1 MCLRRRLLLLT
12 TLAAGLG
19 STLTAEPTSKEVEIN
34 GFTMS
39 YVEEGTGQPIVFV
52 HGAVMDARAWEPI
65 RAEIS
70 DEYHFIAPTLRYF
83 GTGAWPDGGLRF
95 GEAAHANDVTAFIEA
110 LGLGPVHL
118 VGRSYGANVAAA
130 VALRN
135 PDLVQTLVLWEPPLG
150 SLIQANHDGIAARQ
164 AAAQMFGPVDAAI
177 QEGNAEKATRLLIE
191 GIYGLPPG
199 GFDSLSP
206 QVREMQIDN
215 ARTMPIFWSRP
226 SWEITCEMLGQL
238 NWPTL
243 VAYGEDSNVYF
254 THIAQAV
261 ADCLPQAELAT
272 LAGAKHDGPASDPA
286 GFAKMIEGFLAGD
299 LPAAP

>member
-19 STLTAEPTSKEVEIN
+19 TTLAAEPTSKEVEVS
-34 GFTMS
+34 GFSMS
-39 YVEEGTGQPIVFV
+39 YVEEGTGEPIVFL

-70 DEYHFIAPTLRYF
+70 DKHHFIAPTLRYF

-95 GEAAHANDVTAFIEA
+95 GEATHAEDVAAFIEA
-110 LGLGPVHL
+110 MGLGPVHL

-130 VALRN
+130 VALRS
-135 PDLVQTLVLWEPPLG
+135 PDLVQTLILWEPPLS
-150 SLIQANHDGIAARQ
+150 SLIQANDDGIAARQ
-164 AAAQMFGPVDAAI
+164 AASQMFGPVDAAI
-177 QEGNAEKATRLLIE
+177 QEGDAEKATRLLIE

-206 QVREMQIDN
+206 EVREMQLDN

-226 SWEITCEMLGQL
+226 SWELTCEMLEQI
-238 NWPTL
+238 NTPAL
-243 VAYGEDSNVYF
+243 VAHGEESNVFF
-254 THIAQAV
+254 THIAEALGQ
-261 ADCLPQAELAT
+261 CLPQAEVAT
-272 LAGAKHDGPASDPA
+272 LTGAKHNGPASDPV
-286 GFAKMIEGFLAGD
+286 GFAKMIEGFLANH
-299 LPAAP
+299 